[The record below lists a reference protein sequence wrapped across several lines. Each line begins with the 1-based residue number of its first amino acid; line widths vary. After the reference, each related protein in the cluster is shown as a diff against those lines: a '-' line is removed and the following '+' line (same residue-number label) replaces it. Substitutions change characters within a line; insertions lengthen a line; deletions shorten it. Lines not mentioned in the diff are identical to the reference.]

1 MEVSCKSGA
10 VTGVWFQCCHVSENA
25 GEHLDFAADVGSSAV
40 VLLGHSVEFPLVA
53 LQASLIKWQ
62 KNQTKTKMEMNRD

>member
-40 VLLGHSVEFPLVA
+40 VLLGLGHSVWFPLVA
-53 LQASLIKWQ
+53 LEASLIKWQ
-62 KNQTKTKMEMNRD
+62 KKKKTKWQ